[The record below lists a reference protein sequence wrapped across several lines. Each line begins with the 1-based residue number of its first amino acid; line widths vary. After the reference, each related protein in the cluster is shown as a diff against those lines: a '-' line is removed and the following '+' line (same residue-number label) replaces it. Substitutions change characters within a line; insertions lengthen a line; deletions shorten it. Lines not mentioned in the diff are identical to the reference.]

1 MRPALETWEQ
11 VTADIKKEVLIM
23 NIVTIDEVDFRVNDG
38 VLISMEYFGSV
49 PKSVNIPKILP
60 GGIEIGAIGPRFCQ
74 GYFNVVSIAD
84 SIEDIRCWA
93 FASSN
98 VHTIYWPA
106 MCKRIPSNCFSG
118 STAKYIHGISDV
130 RDVSSNAFAYSN
142 FECIHWPRVVTVIPF
157 SCFYNCSASRI
168 EDLELVTFV
177 GEQAF
182 GGSNIKELRWP
193 LWCDTIPERCFKFG
207 TFGTIQGLEYVS
219 NIKSEAFSEV
229 TSSTPI
235 DFSGALLC
243 SVAEDAFSDVDSD
256 LVVISPYYSEKSL
269 CVSHSQVS
277 LPF

>member
-1 MRPALETWEQ
+1 MRPAPEIREQ
-11 VTADIKKEVLIM
+11 VMADIKKEVLIM
-23 NIVTIDEVDFRVNDG
+23 NIVTIDEVDFCVNDG
-38 VLISMEYFGSV
+38 VLISMEYFGSI

-74 GYFNVVSIAD
+74 GLFNAISVAD
-84 SIEDIRCWA
+84 SIEDVRCFA

-98 VHTIYWPA
+98 VHTIYWPT
-106 MCKRIPSNCFSG
+106 MCKRIPSNCFSY

-130 RDVSSNAFAYSN
+130 CDVSSNAFAYSS
-142 FECIHWPRVVTVIPF
+142 FGCIHWPRAVTVIPF
-157 SCFYNCSASRI
+157 NCFYNCSASRI

-182 GGSNIKELRWP
+182 GDSNIKELRWP

-229 TSSTPI
+229 SSSTPI
-235 DFSGALLC
+235 DFSGAILC
-243 SVAEDAFSDVDSD
+243 DVADDAFSGVDPD
-256 LVVISPYYSEKSL
+256 LVVISPYYSEKLLNVNYS
-269 CVSHSQVS
+269 
-277 LPF
+277 